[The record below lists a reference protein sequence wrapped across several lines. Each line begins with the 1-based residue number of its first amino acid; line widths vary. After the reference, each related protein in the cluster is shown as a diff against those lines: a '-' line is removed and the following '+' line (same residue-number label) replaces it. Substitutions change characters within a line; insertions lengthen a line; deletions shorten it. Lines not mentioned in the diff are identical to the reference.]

1 MHILKVSDLWT
12 YLKIYACFRLYVIT
26 NLDNM
31 ALHGQSWGENVR
43 LTFTLNMYMNIS
55 YIRIYIFS
63 NINDNI
69 YKKNVR
75 LMCSLNMYM
84 NIFSLKMLMYS
95 NINKKIFVNHN
106 QASEHIQIF
115 E

>member
-1 MHILKVSDLWT
+1 
-12 YLKIYACFRLYVIT
+12 
-26 NLDNM
+26 
-31 ALHGQSWGENVR
+31 
-43 LTFTLNMYMNIS
+43 
-55 YIRIYIFS
+55 
-63 NINDNI
+63 
-69 YKKNVR
+69 
-75 LMCSLNMYM
+75 MCSLNMYM